1 VRQRPFLRHL
11 AHEHRDRAPDRLIDV
26 NDENLVAIPDEN
38 RATAARGKHGANMH
52 FNDRFIHRSDGTAG
66 RRKNK
71 LLQSRATCSR
81 DPVRRVR
88 VSRSGP
94 ATNHLA
100 CSARSTIVGFAA
112 ADEMTKN
119 DWDLEAAN
127 ATYNVEGW
135 GTGYFSI
142 NADGNVVAKP
152 LQEDGGDIT
161 ILEVVNEARARGL
174 PFPLV
179 IRFQDLLRHR
189 VESVNRAFDNAITEF
204 NYGGKYRGVF
214 PIKVNQL
221 REVIEEIVDAGQSFH
236 FGLEA
241 GSKPELV
248 AALAMHKDPESLII
262 CNGYKDPAFI
272 RIALM
277 GRKLD
282 KLVIIVVE
290 KLEELEQTVRTSKEV
305 GVEPL
310 IGIRVRLNS
319 KGSGKWTTSGGENA
333 KFGLDT
339 VSLVTASEML
349 KAEGLAHCLKLI
361 HFHVGSQVPD
371 ISTIKRAVREAAR
384 YYSKIAKLGHQLQY
398 LDVGGGLGVDYDGS
412 RSTFDSSTNYSLQEY
427 ANDVV
432 WNIMQ
437 VCDSE
442 GVAHPAIVSEGG
454 RAIVAHH
461 SVLVVEAFSSIE
473 KIVGKTKIGAA
484 EKDHKLVRDILEVK
498 QRLKRGNRL
507 ESLHDIQQIKE
518 EAQQTFDLGLLDLE
532 SKAKIEAVYWQLAA
546 QIVGMHRGLRF
557 IPDEIKELETALGDQ
572 YICNF
577 SVFQSLLDH
586 WALGQLFPIMPIHR
600 LTEPPE
606 RNGTIVDIT
615 CDSDGKVSKFIDLL
629 DVRDTLP
636 LHRINPGEIYY
647 LGVFMVGAYQ
657 DIMGDLHNLFGR
669 VTEVHVFLD
678 PDEESGWYI
687 EEVIEG
693 STIGEVLA
701 MTQWDKVELMRLLKA
716 QIDSA
721 IKTDRLKASDA
732 MKLLSDYER
741 LLQEYTYLSLNGN
754 KPVPQPGSFLPLS

>member
-1 VRQRPFLRHL
+1 MKNGW
-11 AHEHRDRAPDRLIDV
+11 DV
-26 NDENLVAIPDEN
+26 DAAI
-38 RATAARGKHGANMH
+38 
-52 FNDRFIHRSDGTAG
+52 S
-66 RRKNK
+66 
-71 LLQSRATCSR
+71 
-81 DPVRRVR
+81 
-88 VSRSGP
+88 
-94 ATNHLA
+94 
-100 CSARSTIVGFAA
+100 
-112 ADEMTKN
+112 
-119 DWDLEAAN
+119 
-127 ATYNVEGW
+127 TYNVEGW
-135 GTGYFSI
+135 GTGYFTV
-142 NADGNVVAKP
+142 NPAGNVEVRP
-152 LQEDGGDIT
+152 LQEKGGSID
-161 ILEVVNEARARGL
+161 ILEVVNEARNRGL
-174 PFPLV
+174 GFPLV

-189 VESVNRAFDNAITEF
+189 VQSVNCAFQNAISEF
-204 NYGGKYRGVF
+204 GYKNHYRGVF

-221 REVIEEIVDAGQSFH
+221 REVIEEIVEAGEEFH

-262 CNGYKDPAFI
+262 CNGYKDRAFI
-272 RIALM
+272 RIALL
-277 GRKLD
+277 GCKLG
-282 KLVIIVVE
+282 KSVIIVVE
-290 KLEELEQTVRTSKEV
+290 KLEELEQTIRASKEV
-305 GVEPL
+305 GVEPH
-310 IGIRVRLNS
+310 IGIRVRLSS
-319 KGSGKWTTSGGENA
+319 KGSGRWSPSAGENA

-339 VSLVTASEML
+339 TNLVAASEML
-349 KAEGLAHCLKLI
+349 KAAGLAHCFKLV

-384 YYSKIAKLGHQLQY
+384 YYAKLQKLGHELGY

-412 RSTFDSSTNYSLQEY
+412 RSDFDSSANYSLQEY

-432 WNIMQ
+432 WNIMD

-442 GVAHPAIVSEGG
+442 NVPHPAIVNEGG

-473 KIVGKTKIGAA
+473 KTVPKVKVEVT
-484 EKDHKLVRDILEVK
+484 EKDHKLVRDILDVK

-518 EAQQTFDLGLLDLE
+518 EAQETFNLGLLDLE
-532 SKAKIEAVYWQLAA
+532 SKAKLDCVYWQLAQ
-546 QIVGMHRGLRF
+546 QIVNMHRGLRF
-557 IPDEIKELETALGDQ
+557 VPEDVKKLETKLGDQ

-600 LTEPPE
+600 LNTPPD
-606 RNGTIVDIT
+606 RNGMLVDIT
-615 CDSDGKVSKFIDLL
+615 CDSDGKVSKFIDLQ
-629 DVRDTLP
+629 DVKETLP
-636 LHRINPGEIYY
+636 LHRITPGEMYY

-669 VTEVHVFLD
+669 VTEVHIFLD

-701 MTQWDKVELMRLLKA
+701 MTQWDKVELMRLLKTQVDA
-716 QIDSA
+716 A
-721 IKTDRLKASDA
+721 IKGDRLKPSDA

-741 LLQEYTYLSLNGN
+741 LLQEYTYLSLIDN
-754 KPVPQPGSFLPLS
+754 KPAQPQPGNWLPLS

>member
-1 VRQRPFLRHL
+1 
-11 AHEHRDRAPDRLIDV
+11 
-26 NDENLVAIPDEN
+26 
-38 RATAARGKHGANMH
+38 
-52 FNDRFIHRSDGTAG
+52 
-66 RRKNK
+66 
-71 LLQSRATCSR
+71 
-81 DPVRRVR
+81 
-88 VSRSGP
+88 
-94 ATNHLA
+94 
-100 CSARSTIVGFAA
+100 
-112 ADEMTKN
+112 MTKN

-152 LQEDGGDIT
+152 LQEDGGEIP
-161 ILEVVNEARARGL
+161 ILEVVNEARSRGL

-189 VESVNRAFDNAITEF
+189 VESVNRAFDTAITEF
-204 NYGGKYRGVF
+204 NYRGKYRGVF

-221 REVIEEIVDAGQSFH
+221 REVIEEIVDAGQAFH

-248 AALAMHKDPESLII
+248 AALAMHKNAESLVI

-272 RIALM
+272 RIALL

-282 KLVIIVVE
+282 KQVIIVVE
-290 KLEELEQTVRTSKEV
+290 KLEELEQTIRTSKEV

-310 IGIRVRLNS
+310 IGIRVRLTS
-319 KGSGKWTTSGGENA
+319 KGAGKWTTSGGENA

-339 VSLVTASEML
+339 VNLLTASELL
-349 KAEGLAHCLKLI
+349 KSEGLAHCLKLV

-384 YYSKIAKLGHQLQY
+384 YYSKIAKLGHELEY

-427 ANDVV
+427 ANDVI
-432 WNIMQ
+432 WNIMD

-461 SVLVVEAFSSIE
+461 SVLVMEAFSSIE
-473 KIVGKTKIGAA
+473 RTAPKLKVEVT
-484 EKDHKLVRDILEVK
+484 EKDHKLVGDILDVK
-498 QRLKRGNRL
+498 QRLKRGNRI
-507 ESLHDIQQIKE
+507 ESLHDSQQIKE
-518 EAQQTFDLGLLDLE
+518 ESQQMFDLGLLDLE
-532 SKAKIEAVYWQLAA
+532 SKAKIETVYWQLAH
-546 QIVGMHRGLRF
+546 QIVNMHRGLRYV
-557 IPDEIKELETALGDQ
+557 PDEVKQLETSLGDQ

-600 LTEPPE
+600 LTTQPD
-606 RNGTIVDIT
+606 RHGTIVDIT
-615 CDSDGKVSKFIDLL
+615 CDSDGRVCKFVDLQ
-629 DVRDTLP
+629 DVKETLP
-636 LHRINPGEIYY
+636 LHRVHPGEIYY
-647 LGVFMVGAYQ
+647 LGLFMVGAYQ

-701 MTQWDKVELMRLLKA
+701 MTQWDKLELMRLLKA
-716 QIDSA
+716 QVDEA
-721 IKTDRLKASDA
+721 IKTDRLKPNDA
-732 MKLLSDYER
+732 MKLLDDYER
-741 LLQEYTYLSLNGN
+741 FLKEYTYLSLNGV
-754 KPVPQPGSFLPLS
+754 KAPPQPGSWLPLS

>member
-1 VRQRPFLRHL
+1 MP
-11 AHEHRDRAPDRLIDV
+11 
-26 NDENLVAIPDEN
+26 
-38 RATAARGKHGANMH
+38 
-52 FNDRFIHRSDGTAG
+52 
-66 RRKNK
+66 
-71 LLQSRATCSR
+71 
-81 DPVRRVR
+81 
-88 VSRSGP
+88 
-94 ATNHLA
+94 
-100 CSARSTIVGFAA
+100 FAA
-112 ADEMTKN
+112 GPPRQEEMK
-119 DWDLEAAN
+119 DWDVESAI
-127 ATYNVEGW
+127 ATYNVDRW
-135 GTGYFSI
+135 GGGYFTI
-142 NADGNVVAKP
+142 NSSGNVEARP
-152 LQEDGGDIT
+152 LQENGGSID
-161 ILEVVNEARARGL
+161 ILEVVNEARARNLG
-174 PFPLV
+174 FPLL

-189 VESVNRAFDNAITEF
+189 VETVNRAFQNAITEF
-204 NYGGKYRGVF
+204 GYKNEYRGVF

-221 REVIEEIVDAGQSFH
+221 REVIEEIVDAGQQFH

-248 AALAMHKDPESLII
+248 AALAMHKDAESLII

-272 RIALM
+272 RIALL
-277 GRKLD
+277 GRKLG
-282 KLVIIVVE
+282 KLVVIVVE
-290 KLEELEQTVRTSKEV
+290 KLEELEQTIRAAKEV
-305 GVEPL
+305 GVEPV
-310 IGIRVRLNS
+310 IGIRVRLHS
-319 KGSGKWTTSGGENA
+319 KGSGKWSPSGGENA

-339 VSLVTASEML
+339 TNLVAASQML
-349 KAEGLAHCLKLI
+349 KDAGFAHCLKLI

-384 YYSKIAKLGHQLQY
+384 YYAKLSKLGHELDY

-412 RSTFDSSTNYSLQEY
+412 GSDFDSSANYSLQEY

-432 WNIMQ
+432 WNIMD

-442 GVAHPAIVSEGG
+442 GVPHPAIVNEGG
-454 RAIVAHH
+454 RAVVAHH

-473 KIVGKTKIGAA
+473 KTAPKLRVEAT
-484 EKDHKLVRDILEVK
+484 EKDHKLVGDILDVK

-532 SKAKIEAVYWQLAA
+532 SKAKIDTVYWQVAH
-546 QIVGMHRGLRF
+546 QIVNMHRGLRYL
-557 IPDEIKELETALGDQ
+557 PEEVKDLEVTLADQ

-577 SVFQSLLDH
+577 SVFQSLVDH

-600 LTEPPE
+600 LTTPPD
-606 RNGTIVDIT
+606 RHGMIVDIT
-615 CDSDGKVSKFIDLL
+615 CDSDGKVSKFTDLQ
-629 DVRDTLP
+629 DVRDTIP
-636 LHRINPGEIYY
+636 LHRIAPGEIYY

-701 MTQWDKVELMRLLKA
+701 MTQWDKVELIRLLKSHVDA
-716 QIDSA
+716 A
-721 IKTDRLKASDA
+721 IKTDFLKPSDA

-741 LLQEYTYLSLNGN
+741 LLQEYTYLSLNGV
-754 KPVPQPGSFLPLS
+754 KASPQSTNWLPLS

>member
-1 VRQRPFLRHL
+1 MKT
-11 AHEHRDRAPDRLIDV
+11 EWDV
-26 NDENLVAIPDEN
+26 ESAI
-38 RATAARGKHGANMH
+38 
-52 FNDRFIHRSDGTAG
+52 S
-66 RRKNK
+66 
-71 LLQSRATCSR
+71 
-81 DPVRRVR
+81 
-88 VSRSGP
+88 
-94 ATNHLA
+94 
-100 CSARSTIVGFAA
+100 
-112 ADEMTKN
+112 
-119 DWDLEAAN
+119 
-127 ATYNVEGW
+127 TYNVDGW
-135 GTGYFSI
+135 GGGYFTI
-142 NADGNVVAKP
+142 NPNGNVVAKP
-152 LQEDGGDIT
+152 LQDNGGNID
-161 ILEVVNEARARGL
+161 ILEVANEARSRGL
-174 PFPLV
+174 SFPLV

-189 VESVNRAFDNAITEF
+189 VESVNRAFQNSINEF
-204 NYGGKYRGVF
+204 GYRNQYRGVF

-221 REVIEEIVDAGQSFH
+221 REVIEEIVDAGQQFH

-248 AALAMHKDPESLII
+248 AALAMHKDPKSLII
-262 CNGYKDPAFI
+262 CNGYKDAAFI
-272 RIALM
+272 RIALL

-282 KLVIIVVE
+282 KSVIIVVE
-290 KLEELEQTVRTSKEV
+290 KLEELEQTIRASKEV
-305 GVEPL
+305 GVEPH
-310 IGIRVRLNS
+310 IGIRVRLYS
-319 KGSGKWTTSGGENA
+319 KGSGKWSPSGGENA

-339 VSLVTASEML
+339 TNLVAASEML
-349 KAEGLAHCLKLI
+349 KAAGIAHCLKLV

-384 YYSKIAKLGHQLQY
+384 YYAKLAKLGHELGY

-412 RSTFDSSTNYSLQEY
+412 RSDFDSSANYSLQEY

-432 WNIMQ
+432 WNIME

-461 SVLVVEAFSSIE
+461 SVLVMEAFSSIE
-473 KIVGKTKIGAA
+473 KTTPKIKVEAS
-484 EKDHKLVRDILEVK
+484 ENDHKLVRDILDVK

-518 EAQQTFDLGLLDLE
+518 ESQQTFDLGLLDLE
-532 SKAKIEAVYWQLAA
+532 SKAKIDTVYWQLAQ
-546 QIVGMHRGLRF
+546 QIVNMHRGLRF
-557 IPDEIKELETALGDQ
+557 VPEEVKQLEIALSDQ

-600 LTEPPE
+600 LTTPPD
-606 RNGTIVDIT
+606 RNGVIVDIT
-615 CDSDGKVSKFIDLL
+615 CDSSGKVSKFTDLQ
-629 DVRDTLP
+629 DVRETLP
-636 LHRINPGEIYY
+636 LHRITPGEIYY

-678 PDEESGWYI
+678 SDEESGWYI

-701 MTQWDKVELMRLLKA
+701 MTQWDKVELMRLLKS
-716 QIDSA
+716 QVDIA
-721 IKTDRLKASDA
+721 IKTDRLKPNDA

-741 LLQEYTYLSLNGN
+741 LLQEYTYLSLNGT
-754 KPVPQPGSFLPLS
+754 KSPPQPGNWLPLS

>member
-1 VRQRPFLRHL
+1 
-11 AHEHRDRAPDRLIDV
+11 
-26 NDENLVAIPDEN
+26 
-38 RATAARGKHGANMH
+38 
-52 FNDRFIHRSDGTAG
+52 
-66 RRKNK
+66 
-71 LLQSRATCSR
+71 
-81 DPVRRVR
+81 
-88 VSRSGP
+88 
-94 ATNHLA
+94 
-100 CSARSTIVGFAA
+100 
-112 ADEMTKN
+112 MTKT

-135 GTGYFSI
+135 GSGYFSI
-142 NADGNVVAKP
+142 NPNGNVIAKP
-152 LQEDGGDIT
+152 LQEDGGAID
-161 ILEVVNEARARGL
+161 ILEVVNEARSRGL
-174 PFPLV
+174 GFPLV

-189 VESVNRAFDNAITEF
+189 VECVNRAFETAISEF
-204 NYGGKYRGVF
+204 NYRGSYRGVF

-221 REVIEEIVDAGQSFH
+221 REVIEEIVEAGEKFH

-272 RIALM
+272 RIALL
-277 GRKLD
+277 GRKLG
-282 KLVIIVVE
+282 KQVILVVE
-290 KLEELEQTVRTSKEV
+290 KLEELEQTIRTSKEV

-310 IGIRVRLNS
+310 IGIRVRLTS
-319 KGSGKWTTSGGENA
+319 KGAGKWTTSGGENA

-339 VSLVTASEML
+339 ISLVAASEML
-349 KAEGLAHCLKLI
+349 KAQGLAHCLKLI

-384 YYSKIAKLGHQLQY
+384 YYSKIAKLGHQLGY

-412 RSTFDSSTNYSLQEY
+412 RSSFDSSTNYSLQEY

-432 WNIMQ
+432 WNIMD

-442 GVAHPAIVSEGG
+442 NVAHPAIVSEGG

-461 SVLVVEAFSSIE
+461 SVLVMEAFSSIE
-473 KIVGKTKIGAA
+473 KTSKTKIEATD
-484 EKDHKLVRDILEVK
+484 KDHKLVRDMVEVK

-532 SKAKIEAVYWQLAA
+532 SKAKIDNLYWQLAT
-546 QIVGMHRGLRF
+546 QIVGMHRGPRYM
-557 IPDEIKELETALGDQ
+557 PDEVKELETSLGDQ

-600 LTEPPE
+600 LTEAPE

-615 CDSDGKVSKFIDLL
+615 CDSDGRVSKFIDLQ

-636 LHRINPGEIYY
+636 LHRITPGDMYY

-701 MTQWDKVELMRLLKA
+701 MTQWDKVELLRLLKIQVDA
-716 QIDSA
+716 A
-721 IKTDRLKASDA
+721 IKSDRLKPSDA
-732 MKLLSDYER
+732 MKLLADYER
-741 LLQEYTYLSLNGN
+741 GLQEYTYLSLNGV
-754 KPVPQPGSFLPLS
+754 KPTSAAWLPLAS